1 MIKKP
6 TAANIS
12 KAAALLREG
21 KLVAFPTETVYGLGA
36 NALDSKAVRK
46 IFSVKKRPLF
56 DPLIVHV
63 ADIGTLKEMGVILD
77 KKAKRLASRLWPGP
91 LTLIVKRA
99 ECVPR
104 LVTSGLE
111 TMAIRIPDHP
121 VALKLIRAAGV
132 PVAAPSANPF
142 GYLSPVTALHVE
154 EQLGKRIP
162 MILDGGSCRVGLES
176 TIVDM
181 TRNPPVILRP
191 GGITVD
197 ELAKYGG
204 PIRHQKSSR
213 KPSAPGQLK
222 SHYAPLKPLVLLHRQ
237 AFIKKM
243 KYAIKTF
250 EADAFLAISPVPL
263 KKPAQ
268 IPFLVLSKQGD
279 LRDAAKNLFHHLH
292 ALDKTEAMTIY
303 AEKPS
308 SQGMGL
314 ALLDR
319 LARASRKRN
328 PRKLRGR

>member
-12 KAAALLREG
+12 KAAALLRDG

-36 NALDSKAVRK
+36 NALDSKAVWK
-46 IFSVKKRPLF
+46 IFSAKKRPLF

-63 ADIGTLKEMGVILD
+63 SDIGMLKEMGVVLD
-77 KKAKRLASRLWPGP
+77 KRAERLASRFWPGP
-91 LTLIVKRA
+91 LTLIVKRP

-176 TIVDM
+176 TILDI

-197 ELAKYGG
+197 DISKYEG
-204 PIRHQKSSR
+204 PIRHQKGKG

-222 SHYAPLKPLVLLHRQ
+222 SHYAPLKPLVLLRRH
-237 AFIKKM
+237 AFLKKM
-243 KYAIKTF
+243 KEAIKKF
-250 EADAFLAISPVPL
+250 QAAAFLAICPVPL

-268 IPFLVLSKQGD
+268 ISFLSLSKKGD
-279 LRDAAKNLFHHLH
+279 LKEASKNLFHHLH
-292 ALDKTEAMTIY
+292 ALDRTEATIVY

-308 SQGMGL
+308 SRGMGL
-314 ALLDR
+314 ALVDR
-319 LARASRKRN
+319 LTRASQKRN
-328 PRKLRGR
+328 RRQHRG